1 MQLRHVAVLTRDM
14 AASLRFWGADGMGL
28 AVRAHSPVFAELA
41 LPGAPHTTTTLALKL
56 AATEAALSAGYTPQ
70 LVFDVERDALDVL
83 LPRLCALGALLDGP
97 VKYAAYGKVASL
109 RSVDG
114 VMVGLFER
122 AT

>member
-14 AASLRFWGADGMGL
+14 DASLRFWGAAGLGL

-41 LPGAPHTTTTLALKL
+41 LPSAVPDGPTLALKL
-56 AATEAALSAGYTPQ
+56 ASTEAALSAGYTPQ
-70 LVFDVERDALDVL
+70 LVFDVERDTLDALL
-83 LPRLCALGALLDGP
+83 HRLCGVGAHLDGP
-97 VKYAAYGKVASL
+97 VKYAAYGKLASV

-114 VMVGLFER
+114 VIVGLFER